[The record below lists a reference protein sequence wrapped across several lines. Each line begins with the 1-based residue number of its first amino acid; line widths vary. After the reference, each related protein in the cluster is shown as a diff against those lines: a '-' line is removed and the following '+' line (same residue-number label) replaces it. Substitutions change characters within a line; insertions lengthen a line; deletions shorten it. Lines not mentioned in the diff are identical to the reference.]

1 MGLSCCPELFAVV
14 VASPFFWGGRIGFV
28 CFVLFFY
35 QFNLTL
41 GRVIRGEVEKMLP
54 SSGLQAS
61 LGSIVL
67 INDTCRRTQ
76 LSVGSATT
84 GR

>member
-14 VASPFFWGGRIGFV
+14 VASPFFWGGGELV
-28 CFVLFFY
+28 LFVLFFY